1 MIDTH
6 CHLDLKDYPDLED
19 VILKM
24 EGNYMIASGYDI
36 ESSKHVI
43 NLINKYDN
51 IYGTIG
57 IHPSDVKK
65 YSIQILDQLEE
76 MIKNEKIV
84 GVGEIGLDYY
94 WDKENKEIQKEFF
107 IAQIKL
113 AQKYNLP
120 IVIHSRDSIEDTFQ
134 ILQEYLNDTKAVLH
148 CYSGSYEMAKK
159 FAKLGVK
166 FGIGG
171 VLTFKNSQKLR
182 EVVENMGLENFILET
197 DSPYLTPEPYRG
209 KRNEPYN
216 IIYVANKISEI
227 KNIDVNDV
235 INITTKNASLIF
247 DLEI

>member
-65 YSIQILDQLEE
+65 YSIQIIDQLEE

-84 GVGEIGLDYY
+84 GIGEIGLDYY

-107 IAQIKL
+107 IEQIKL

-134 ILQEYLNDTKAVLH
+134 ILQEYLNGTKAVLH

-247 DLEI
+247 DLKI

>member
-1 MIDTH
+1 
-6 CHLDLKDYPDLED
+6 
-19 VILKM
+19 
-24 EGNYMIASGYDI
+24 
-36 ESSKHVI
+36 
-43 NLINKYDN
+43 
-51 IYGTIG
+51 
-57 IHPSDVKK
+57 
-65 YSIQILDQLEE
+65 

-107 IAQIKL
+107 IAKIKL

>member
-65 YSIQILDQLEE
+65 YSIQIIDQLEE

-247 DLEI
+247 DLKI